1 MYKKLVTFLV
11 FGLYAPLAAFS
22 ADDPSRARLY
32 IPVATSTTVSGCT
45 TCGVKASGYAL
56 DYVFGFGLGL
66 GVASSKLALTGW
78 PTSSTSTT
86 DFSIDTG
93 PMMDIGYTFGSDFTF
108 TLGVGVGSSPTSDK
122 FISGVNYKIEGK
134 SASTSFLG
142 LGYSFGSIEI
152 LLALRSSSASFD
164 ESYMMSFFGRE
175 MMTSWANEYEWQT
188 TDIGIGFTF

>member
-1 MYKKLVTFLV
+1 MYKKIISYLV
-11 FGLYAPLAAFS
+11 FSLFAPFVALC

-32 IPVATSTTVSGCT
+32 IPVSTGVSFSDCT
-45 TCGVKASGYAL
+45 TCEAKASGYAAR
-56 DYVFGFGLGL
+56 YVFGFGLGL
-66 GVASSKLALTGW
+66 GVASSKLSISGS
-78 PTSSTSTT
+78 PTSADSY
-86 DFSIDTG
+86 IDSG

-108 TLGVGVGSSPTSDK
+108 SLGVGAGGSPTSDK

-152 LLALRSSSASFD
+152 LLALRNSSAKFD
-164 ESYMMSFFGRE
+164 ESYNISVLGMSFAA
-175 MMTSWANEYEWQT
+175 SYANEYQWQT

>member
-11 FGLYAPLAAFS
+11 FSLYAPLAAFS

-32 IPVATSTTVSGCT
+32 IPVSTNVTFEDCT
-45 TCGVKASGYAL
+45 TCEGKASGYAAR
-56 DYVFGFGLGL
+56 YVFGFGLGL
-66 GVASSKLALTGW
+66 GVASSKLAI
-78 PTSSTSTT
+78 SSPNT
-86 DFSIDTG
+86 DFSLDTG

-152 LLALRSSSASFD
+152 LLALRNSSAKFD
-164 ESYMMSFFGRE
+164 ESYNISVLGMSFAA
-175 MMTSWANEYEWQT
+175 SYANEYQWQT